1 MLFYEWICEERRI
14 ECGEWEWQSMCIYIY
29 ISGFLASSP
38 DLGLL
43 AMTHHN
49 I

>member
-1 MLFYEWICEERRI
+1 MKKEELNVESGNGRA
-14 ECGEWEWQSMCIYIY
+14 CAYIY

>member
-14 ECGEWEWQSMCIYIY
+14 DGRACAYIY

-38 DLGLL
+38 DSGLL